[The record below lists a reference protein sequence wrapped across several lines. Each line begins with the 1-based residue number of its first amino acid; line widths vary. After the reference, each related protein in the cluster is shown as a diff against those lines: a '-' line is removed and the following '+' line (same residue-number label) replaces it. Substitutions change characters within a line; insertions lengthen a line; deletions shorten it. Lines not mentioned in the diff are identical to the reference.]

1 MSSILRR
8 FRYFQ
13 TVTAGAIATTTV
25 ANPSTAVTVN
35 MAAATGVQTIVLP
48 SSNNYAGEECN
59 VRVIGAVAVQTV
71 VVQSPSGT
79 TIDTFAASTNGA
91 RSYVFNGTAYQASGT
106 PA

>member
-25 ANPSTAVTVN
+25 ANPCTQVTVN
-35 MAAATGVQTIVLP
+35 MAGATGVQTIVLP
-48 SSNNYAGEECN
+48 SSNNYAGEECG
-59 VRVIGAVAVQTV
+59 VRVVGAVAVQTV
-71 VVQSPSGT
+71 VVQSPAGV
-79 TIDTFAASTNGA
+79 TIDTFAATVNGA
-91 RSYVFNGTAYQASGT
+91 RTYVFSGAAYQPSSV